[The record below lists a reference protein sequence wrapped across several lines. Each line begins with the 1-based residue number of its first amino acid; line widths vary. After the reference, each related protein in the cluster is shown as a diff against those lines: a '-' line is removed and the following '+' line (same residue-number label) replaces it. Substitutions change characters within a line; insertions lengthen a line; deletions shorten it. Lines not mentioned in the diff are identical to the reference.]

1 MDCSARHVNIQ
12 RVETMTKRCRSQMND
27 AIARLMLILSLS
39 SAPAY
44 ATMSLTSTDFAAG
57 DPIPNAYIYP
67 RCGGRNISPQ
77 LSWAGA
83 PLDTKSFVLTMIDID
98 VKPSQWSHWIV
109 IDLPPQSNSLARG
122 TASLP
127 GKATAIASNFG
138 DAHYDGPCP
147 PKGTGVHH
155 YVFTVWALP
164 TATIFLASDDAANH
178 VTATLERLALD
189 RASLSAFVEAPGN

>member
-1 MDCSARHVNIQ
+1 
-12 RVETMTKRCRSQMND
+12 
-27 AIARLMLILSLS
+27 MLILTLS
-39 SAPAY
+39 SAPAF
-44 ATMSLTSTDFAAG
+44 ATMSLTSTDFVAG
-57 DPIPNAYIYP
+57 DPIPSAHIYP

-77 LSWAGA
+77 LSWTGA
-83 PLDTKSFVLTMIDID
+83 PADTKSFVLTMIDVD
-98 VKPSQWSHWIV
+98 VMPSQWSHWIV

-122 TASLP
+122 TPSLP
-127 GKATAIASNFG
+127 GKAKAIAGNFG

-164 TATIFLASDDAANH
+164 TATISLASDEAATR

-189 RASLSAFVEAPGN
+189 RASLSAFVQAPGN